1 MKKKSSHSPEQDRF
15 TRLLIGFCYASGI
28 TLATF
33 TYGKNVEIKPKE
45 RFGLELNEFY
55 ITMEEPKEVKQPPKA
70 QSQKPKTQEKPKP
83 ILTQEIKP
91 VKDEVK
97 PIEDEVE
104 VETDSGTEESDTTTT
119 ITTNTSIIGLGS
131 DEVSDF
137 PDVEAKFEGGYDA
150 WKDFLLNEL
159 DYPEISIEY
168 NEQGTV
174 YLSFVIELDGSIG
187 EVRVLRG
194 VSRLL
199 DQEAIRVIKKSP
211 KWSPGMVNGRP
222 VRTRINVPINFVL
235 Q

>member
-1 MKKKSSHSPEQDRF
+1 MKKKSNYNSEKDRF
-15 TRLLIGFCYASGI
+15 TRLLIGFCYVSGI

-33 TYGKNVEIKPKE
+33 TYGKNVEIKTKE
-45 RFGLELNEFY
+45 RFGLELNDFY
-55 ITMEEPKEVKQPPKA
+55 VSLEEPKEVKQPTKVQP
-70 QSQKPKTQEKPKP
+70 QKPKIEEKPKLD
-83 ILTQEIKP
+83 INQ
-91 VKDEVK
+91 EVK
-97 PIEDEVE
+97 PVETEVKPTE
-104 VETDSGTEESDTTTT
+104 NDVKVKTDSGTEESDTTTT
-119 ITTNTSIIGLGS
+119 TNTNTIGFNT

-137 PDVEAKFEGGYDA
+137 PDVEAKFEGGYEA

-174 YLSFVIELDGSIG
+174 YLSFVIELDGSVG
-187 EVRVLRG
+187 EVKVLRG